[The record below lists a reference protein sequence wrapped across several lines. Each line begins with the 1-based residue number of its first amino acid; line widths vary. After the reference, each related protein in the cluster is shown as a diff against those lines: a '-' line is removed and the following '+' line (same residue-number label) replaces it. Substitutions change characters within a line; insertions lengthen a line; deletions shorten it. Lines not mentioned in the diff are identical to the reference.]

1 MSSSSDFKAKNR
13 ARRVHLSNGDVVLF
27 SGGIA
32 VVRYFGSVKFG
43 RGDWVGLELSGPM
56 GDCDGSKNNV
66 RYYKCTRNHGKFI
79 RLSDVKRK
87 ITAEELLLK
96 LNSEVEKNPK
106 GKLSLKEKKELERQI
121 TDLAAALNRQQ
132 EQYSDLER
140 ELHRTRQDNQS
151 LMESGAV
158 PVVGNV
164 DNSRRAQSEPISSTV
179 ERPLEKAIHLCFSHA
194 HDILQD
200 FLKIQ
205 DTIREEEL
213 QERIDDRLHLML
225 MELINVH
232 GALEK
237 MGLVTRV
244 EPLNAFSHVEGGPE
258 MFEPVITNKAR
269 PPISTLFSAFS
280 NSDNPLPPELR
291 TN

>member
-1 MSSSSDFKAKNR
+1 MHNNKAG
-13 ARRVHLSNGDVVLF
+13 RRKVHLTNGDVVLF

-32 VVRYFGSVKFG
+32 VVRFFGGVKFG

-121 TDLAAALNRQQ
+121 SDLAAALSRQQ
-132 EQYSDLER
+132 EQYTDLER
-140 ELHRTRQDNQS
+140 ELHRSRQENQS
-151 LMESGAV
+151 LIENGGSVRAEMST
-158 PVVGNV
+158 
-164 DNSRRAQSEPISSTV
+164 RRAQSEPISSTV
-179 ERPLEKAIHLCFSHA
+179 ERSLEKSIHLCFAHA
-194 HDILQD
+194 HAILGD
-200 FLKIQ
+200 FKKVQ
-205 DTIREEEL
+205 DTIREEEIS
-213 QERIDDRLHLML
+213 ERVDDRLHLML

-232 GALEK
+232 GALEN

-244 EPLNAFSHVEGGPE
+244 EPLNSKLSTDPLFEIS
-258 MFEPVITNKAR
+258 FEPVITNKAR
-269 PPISTLFSAFS
+269 PPISTLFSDFGG
-280 NSDNPLPPELR
+280 NNPLPPELR

>member
-1 MSSSSDFKAKNR
+1 MSSLSSEIKSNR

-32 VVRYFGSVKFG
+32 VVRYFGTVKFG

-56 GDCDGSKNNV
+56 GDCDGSKKNV

-121 TDLAAALNRQQ
+121 TDLAAALSRQQ

-140 ELHRTRQDNQS
+140 ELHRTRKENQS
-151 LMESGAV
+151 LMENGEFADG
-158 PVVGNV
+158 PETIQ
-164 DNSRRAQSEPISSTV
+164 RRAQSEPISSTV

-200 FLKIQ
+200 FNKLQ

-244 EPLNAFSHVEGGPE
+244 EPLNSSSRYEDPDS
-258 MFEPVITNKAR
+258 FEPVITNKAR
-269 PPISTLFSAFS
+269 PPISTLFSTFS
-280 NSDNPLPPELR
+280 NADNPLPPELR

>member
-1 MSSSSDFKAKNR
+1 MSSLSSETKSKNR

-121 TDLAAALNRQQ
+121 TDLASALSRQQ

-140 ELHRTRQDNQS
+140 ELHRTRQENQS
-151 LMESGAV
+151 LAEQTPNLVENM
-158 PVVGNV
+158 P
-164 DNSRRAQSEPISSTV
+164 RRAQSEPISSTV

-194 HDILQD
+194 HDILKD
-200 FLKIQ
+200 FNQLQ

-237 MGLVTRV
+237 IGLVTRV
-244 EPLNAFSHVEGGPE
+244 EPLTGAIGVDADS
-258 MFEPVITNKAR
+258 FEPVITNKAR

>member
-1 MSSSSDFKAKNR
+1 MSSLSSDNKSKNR

-121 TDLAAALNRQQ
+121 TDLATALSRQQ

-140 ELHRTRQDNQS
+140 ELHRTRQENQS
-151 LMESGAV
+151 LAEQSSN
-158 PVVGNV
+158 PVENMP
-164 DNSRRAQSEPISSTV
+164 RRAQSEPISSTV

-194 HDILQD
+194 HDILLD
-200 FLKIQ
+200 FNQLQ

-232 GALEK
+232 SALEK
-237 MGLVTRV
+237 IGLVTRV
-244 EPLNAFSHVEGGPE
+244 EPLNASIGYGEGPDS
-258 MFEPVITNKAR
+258 FEPVITNKAR

-280 NSDNPLPPELR
+280 NADNPLPPELR

>member
-1 MSSSSDFKAKNR
+1 MSSLSSETKNKNR

-32 VVRYFGSVKFG
+32 VVRYFGNVKFG

-66 RYYKCTRNHGKFI
+66 RYYKCTRLHGKFI

-121 TDLAAALNRQQ
+121 TDLAAALSRQQ

-140 ELHRTRQDNQS
+140 ELHRTRQENQS
-151 LMESGAV
+151 LIEQTSLGGQDAV
-158 PVVGNV
+158 VP
-164 DNSRRAQSEPISSTV
+164 RRAQSEPISSTV
-179 ERPLEKAIHLCFSHA
+179 ERPLEKAIHLCFAHA
-194 HDILQD
+194 HDILTD
-200 FLKIQ
+200 FNQLQ
-205 DTIREEEL
+205 ELIREEEL

-232 GALEK
+232 GALEG

-244 EPLNAFSHVEGGPE
+244 EPLHPLHETQDT
-258 MFEPVITNKAR
+258 FEPVITNKAR
-269 PPISTLFSAFS
+269 PPISTLFSSFS
-280 NSDNPLPPELR
+280 HTDNPLPPELR